1 VTRFGALMLP
11 KFRVIS
17 VVICSALLGSF
28 TACDSSESPAPRSSP
43 ALLVVPSLTTV
54 GIGDKLDLKAYLRRP
69 NGSLKDVTAG
79 VRWGSSRPSVVGVA
93 AGGVAVGRGL
103 GAAGIRAR
111 LGTMRT
117 ATRIGVSRVPRA
129 LRVSRANPRYFE
141 DGAGRT
147 VYLAGA
153 HTWANLLDSG
163 PSDPPPRFDYRRY
176 LDLLQAHNLN
186 LTRLWAWEQ
195 ARWTAETEGDY
206 WLDPTVYVR
215 TGPGVG
221 LDGKPRFD
229 LTKFNNDY
237 FARLRQR
244 VVEARERGIYV
255 VVMLFD
261 GWSVAGKGPARNNP
275 WRGHPYNAHNNV
287 TGIDGDPRGRGNGL
301 DIHTLSDPRVTRL
314 QEAYVRHVV
323 DSVADQPNVLFEIS
337 NESSANSTA
346 WQYHMVAIISSYE
359 RGRPLQHPVGMSA
372 EFPEGRNSDLFASPA
387 SWISPS
393 GSVDDPAPSDG
404 RKVVLADTDHLCGV
418 CGDATFPWKAL
429 TRGLNPL
436 FMDIYDGRA
445 TGLGAR
451 DGDPNDPKWEQI
463 RRALGAT
470 RKVAERLDLARLRP
484 SGQLASSGYC
494 LAAPGVRGAYL
505 VCAPSGDELT
515 VNLSGT
521 PGALRAEWLRPDT
534 GEVVR
539 KLTVAGGA
547 ERRFSPPFGTP
558 AVLLLRRA

>member
-1 VTRFGALMLP
+1 MVP

-17 VVICSALLGSF
+17 VVICSALLASF
-28 TACDSSESPAPRSSP
+28 TACDSSESPAPRRSP

-79 VRWGSSRPSVVGVA
+79 VRWGSSRPSVVGVG
-93 AGGVAVGRGL
+93 AGGVAVARGL
-103 GAAGIRAR
+103 GAAGIRAM
-111 LGTMRT
+111 LGRMRT

-141 DGAGRT
+141 DAAGRI

-163 PSDPPPRFDYRRY
+163 PGDPPPRFDYRRY

-255 VVMLFD
+255 IVMLFD

-287 TGIDGDPRGRGNGL
+287 SGIDGDPRGRGDGL
-301 DIHTLSDPRVTRL
+301 DIHTLSDPRVTLL
-314 QEAYVRHVV
+314 QEAYVRHVL

-346 WQYHMVAIISSYE
+346 WQYHMAAVISSYE

-372 EFPEGRNSDLFASPA
+372 EYPDGRNSDLFASPA
-387 SWISPS
+387 SWIAPG
-393 GSVDDPAPSDG
+393 GSADDPAPSDG

-470 RKVAERLDLARLRP
+470 RRVAERLDLARLRP

-494 LAAPGVRGAYL
+494 LAAPGMRGAYL
-505 VCAPSGDELT
+505 VYAPSGDELT
-515 VNLSGT
+515 VDLSGT
-521 PGALRAEWLRPDT
+521 PGTLHAEWLRPDT

-558 AVLLLRRA
+558 AVLVLRRA